1 MASPPNPS
9 REDNRAV
16 RDEDLQAWMVL
27 YGPALRR
34 YFQKKASAAEA
45 EDLVQDVF
53 LAMQVRGEIRDPEQ
67 ADRYLFRVAA
77 NALARRRQRQRWDWA
92 HHEALDGGFAPI
104 DDLHPE
110 RIMLDRERLAQ
121 FTTALDSLPP
131 RMGEAFILHRFEE
144 MTYREIARRMGVSVR
159 TVESFIAR
167 AVTRVALI
175 VEGGS

>member
-1 MASPPNPS
+1 MAQPPEPLQDAS
-9 REDNRAV
+9 APP
-16 RDEDLQAWMVL
+16 RDGWMAQ

-34 YFQKKASAAEA
+34 YFAKRVAPAEA

-53 LAMQVRGEIRDPEQ
+53 VAMQVRGEINDPDQ

-92 HHEALDGGFAPI
+92 SHEGLDGGFAPV

-110 RIMLDRERLAQ
+110 RVMLGRERLAQ
-121 FTTALDSLPP
+121 FTAALDALPP

-159 TVESFIAR
+159 TVEHFVSR
-167 AVTRVALI
+167 AMRRIWASMETPA
-175 VEGGS
+175 

>member
-1 MASPPNPS
+1 MAQPPEPLK
-9 REDNRAV
+9 DAIAPPV
-16 RDEDLQAWMVL
+16 RDGWMAQ
-27 YGPALRR
+27 YAPALRR
-34 YFQKKASAAEA
+34 YFAKRVPPAEA

-53 LAMQVRGEIRDPEQ
+53 LAMQVRGEIRDPDQ

-144 MTYREIARRMGVSVR
+144 MTYPAIGRRMGISPR
-159 TVESFIAR
+159 TVEKLISLALKRLILTVEAR
-167 AVTRVALI
+167 
-175 VEGGS
+175 S